1 MNSFRKSAKFTGI
14 LFLTAMVASLV
25 GGGLLETA
33 LENSNRLLLRAGVV
47 LEIVN
52 ALSVF
57 GIGILMFPVL
67 KNFQKNTARIYLISR
82 ILESLACFA
91 APLVLVLAVNFHGL
105 RSFFTGTLIPLFFC
119 IGALVLYT
127 MLYAYRLL
135 PHFISI
141 WGITGVLGIIILNLT
156 NLRSSVGMLLALP
169 IILNE
174 IFLGIWLIA
183 KGFNQTNLKII
194 NYENNK

>member
-25 GGGLLETA
+25 GGGLLEGT
-33 LENSNRLLLRAGVV
+33 LENTNQLLLIAGVV

-67 KNFQKNTARIYLISR
+67 KNFQENAAKIYLSFR
-82 ILESLACFA
+82 ILESLACIA
-91 APLVLVLAVNFHGL
+91 APLVLVLVVSFHGL
-105 RSFFTGTLIPLFFC
+105 RPFFTGTLIPLLFC
-119 IGALVLYT
+119 MGALVLYT
-127 MLYAYRLL
+127 MLYTYRLL
-135 PHFISI
+135 PRFISI
-141 WGITGVLGIIILNLT
+141 WGFTGVLGIIILNLT
-156 NLRSSVGMLLALP
+156 NVQSNTGMLLALP

-174 IFLGIWLIA
+174 IFLGIWLIV
-183 KGFNQTNLKII
+183 KGFKTEKLIPK
-194 NYENNK
+194 